1 MITISLCMIV
11 KNEEEVLAR
20 CLDSVRGIA
29 DEIIICDTGSTD
41 QTKEIAARY
50 TDLVYEEPWQEDFA
64 AARNAAFLRAS
75 KEDWFWLDADDVLE
89 EEERQKLLALKKR
102 LSPGEVGTVMMRY
115 ATAFDDNGQAS
126 FVFERERL
134 IRNVGRPVWQGR
146 VHEVIV
152 PFAPILHSDI
162 MISHRKVKIS
172 EPGRNLRIYE
182 KMEKQGAVFSP
193 RELFYYA
200 RELMENGNLEKAVD
214 VFYRFLKDETA
225 FLPNRQ
231 EACCFLAKCLQALSR
246 PVQARE
252 VLWQGLALGTPTGE
266 LCCALAESYM
276 KKEQWKEAAFWYRAA
291 LQAEP
296 DLFTG
301 GFIRQE
307 CYGYLPAIELC
318 VCYDRLGDWQRAA
331 QWNEKAAVYQPS
343 SPAVAYNRNYFA
355 AKQKADGSKKE

>member
-75 KEDWFWLDADDVLE
+75 KEYWFWLDADDVLE

-193 RELFYYA
+193 RELFY
-200 RELMENGNLEKAVD
+200 
-214 VFYRFLKDETA
+214 
-225 FLPNRQ
+225 
-231 EACCFLAKCLQALSR
+231 
-246 PVQARE
+246 
-252 VLWQGLALGTPTGE
+252 
-266 LCCALAESYM
+266 
-276 KKEQWKEAAFWYRAA
+276 
-291 LQAEP
+291 
-296 DLFTG
+296 
-301 GFIRQE
+301 
-307 CYGYLPAIELC
+307 
-318 VCYDRLGDWQRAA
+318 
-331 QWNEKAAVYQPS
+331 
-343 SPAVAYNRNYFA
+343 
-355 AKQKADGSKKE
+355 